1 MSVSSYA
8 FLLRFQFLLLLLY
21 IIQRSSIYYSI
32 DFIVVLLID
41 ESCRRCILNITEL
54 SLLAV

>member
-41 ESCRRCILNITEL
+41 ESCRRYVLSITKL